1 MPLRPTGYRP
11 FWRKA
16 AHEPSRHKSI
26 GVKAPSANPR
36 GEDGTVKY
44 FPYAALLLLP
54 GLLLERSLAPRLHTI
69 RLTGDAEKG
78 EYRFAPAR
86 LTASRGDTVVFQV
99 VSGGPHALGIDP
111 AGSPAVRD
119 AWNQALPRRRGYLRG
134 PLIRENQP
142 YTVVIPRAV
151 TPGKYLIFCLP
162 HRAYD
167 MRLEVE
173 VK

>member
-1 MPLRPTGYRP
+1 VR
-11 FWRKA
+11 
-16 AHEPSRHKSI
+16 
-26 GVKAPSANPR
+26 
-36 GEDGTVKY
+36 Y
-44 FPYAALLLLP
+44 FPIAAWLLLP
-54 GLLLERSLAPRLHTI
+54 GLFLAGGPAPRPHTV

-78 EYRFAPAR
+78 EYRFSPPR
-86 LTASRGDTVVFQV
+86 LTVGRGDTVVFQV
-99 VSGGPHALGIDP
+99 VSGGPHALGID
-111 AGSPAVRD
+111 AEGSAAVRN

-134 PLIRENQP
+134 PLIREDQP

-151 TPGKYLIFCLP
+151 TPGRYTIFCLA

>member
-1 MPLRPTGYRP
+1 MKFFP
-11 FWRKA
+11 F
-16 AHEPSRHKSI
+16 
-26 GVKAPSANPR
+26 
-36 GEDGTVKY
+36 
-44 FPYAALLLLP
+44 AALLLLP
-54 GLLLERSLAPRLHTI
+54 GLLLEGSPAPRLHTI
-69 RLTGDAEKG
+69 RLTGDAARG
-78 EYRFAPAR
+78 EYRFSPAR
-86 LTASRGDTVVFQV
+86 LSASRGDTVVFQV

-111 AGSPAVRD
+111 SGNSAVRD

-134 PLIRENQP
+134 PLIRENQS

-151 TPGKYLIFCLP
+151 TPGTYLIFCLP